1 MKYFVPD
8 SKSSN
13 ICDLICTVLNAKKV
27 HIKVLAKLCGKFQF
41 CYRAFGPTVRLLTR
55 SSYYLIS
62 KASSW
67 NSMICLSDA
76 AKRELSFL
84 FQN

>member
-41 CYRAFGPTVRLLTR
+41 CYRAFGPSEIINTFFLLFDIK
-55 SSYYLIS
+55 SQFMEF
-62 KASSW
+62 
-67 NSMICLSDA
+67 ND
-76 AKRELSFL
+76 L
-84 FQN
+84 FV